1 MVGEISRDP
10 IGSYSY
16 RMRLRN
22 GALVPC
28 EVRVFSLE
36 VKRQQRSWPEKGER
50 EFQWFSPTD
59 AAKAVQEPV
68 LRAIIRTFPKRR
80 RIAGNG

>member
-16 RMRLRN
+16 RKRLRN

>member
-16 RMRLRN
+16 RKRLRN

-36 VKRQQRSWPEKGER
+36 VKRQQRSWPEKGNVSSNGSHR
-50 EFQWFSPTD
+50 
-59 AAKAVQEPV
+59 
-68 LRAIIRTFPKRR
+68 RTPRKRCR
-80 RIAGNG
+80 SRF